1 MLTALRHGFSGLARN
16 GGLVLVVLVVNL
28 GLALLLAI
36 PLASELDRDLAHTGA
51 SSRMLYG
58 FDYDWWG
65 AWSEDQ
71 DGLARSFRPDAF
83 GIGFAFKNLDALLR
97 GRLPLGLFP
106 EAGRAER
113 LPSSSRDGPP
123 PLGSLVLGVA
133 ALYLLAQVFLAGGL
147 LGVLRSPHGGWTF
160 RGLIHG
166 AGFYFGRLF
175 RVSVLALALA
185 WVVFALNVPFARW
198 VDGWV
203 REAVSER
210 AALYLGVG
218 RHGVLFLALLAVHAV
233 ASFARVI
240 VVREERQS
248 AALAVLSSLGFC
260 ARNAFAVAGQYA
272 VIVAGGVLLLAAWAG
287 FDARFAVIGW
297 KSQLVALLAFQAL
310 LAARIALRLGLMGS
324 QLALHAARAGKAE
337 PDRV

>member
-16 GGLVLVVLVVNL
+16 WGLVLVVLVVNL

-36 PLASELDRDLAHTGA
+36 PLAGELDRDLAHTGA

-58 FDYDWWG
+58 FDYDWWS

-83 GIGFAFKNLDALLR
+83 GIGFAFKNLDQLLR
-97 GRLPLGLFP
+97 GRLPMGLFP
-106 EAGRAER
+106 EAGRAAR
-113 LPSSSRDGPP
+113 LRSGSRSQPP
-123 PLGSLVLGVA
+123 PLGPLILGVA
-133 ALYLLAQVFLAGGL
+133 ALSLLAQVFLTGGL
-147 LGVLRSPHGGWTF
+147 LGVLRAPQGGWTF
-160 RGLIHG
+160 RALVHG
-166 AGFYFGRLF
+166 AGFYCGRLL

-198 VDGWV
+198 VDGV
-203 REAVSER
+203 AREAVSGR
-210 AALYLGVG
+210 TALLLGLG
-218 RHGVLFLALLAVHAV
+218 RHALLFIALLAVHAV

-248 AALAVLSSLGFC
+248 AALAVLSSMGFC
-260 ARNAFAVAGQYA
+260 ARNALAIAGQYA
-272 VIVAGGVLLLAAWAG
+272 LIITGAVLLLALWAG

-297 KSQLVALLAFQAL
+297 KSQLVALVVFEAL
-310 LAARIALRLGLMGS
+310 LAGRIALRLGLLGS
-324 QLALHAARAGKAE
+324 QLALHAARAGKGRL
-337 PDRV
+337 DRV